1 MRNEDGFFKNQLLTF
16 KKIVG
21 TGGVR
26 EKKRKKEERRSGSWS
41 TFFNFQGCF
50 LGSSSSSGETPLH
63 FVCHLG
69 WCPGLLATGVW
80 TMDNAFIPGLAERKT
95 EPARHSPMPISLCYF
110 LPLGYPWRE
119 GPGACLAQSR
129 SGLPPNSFLT
139 DLIQSQC

>member
-1 MRNEDGFFKNQLLTF
+1 MQNEDGFLKNQLLTF
-16 KKIVG
+16 KKIVAG
-21 TGGVR
+21 EEGV
-26 EKKRKKEERRSGSWS
+26 ERKERTKERGPGSWS

-50 LGSSSSSGETPLH
+50 LGSSSSGETPLH

-69 WCPGLLATGVW
+69 RCPGLLATGVW
-80 TMDNAFIPGLAERKT
+80 TMDNTFIPGLSKRKK

-119 GPGACLAQSR
+119 GSGACLAQSR

-139 DLIQSQC
+139 DLIHSKR